1 MKKTKKPKAP
11 RIDDKVRV
19 ALLYEGGRIK
29 EAEALIRQ
37 MLVKNGNDVYAIF
50 HVSLSLYNN
59 RRYAEGLRQI
69 ERGISLAP
77 AFAPNRYAHAMMLQ
91 ALGRN
96 EDALQSYDKAIEL
109 QPDYDSALLNSG
121 VLLRSMFRYHQALER
136 FEQLLASAPDHQA
149 ALGNCATL
157 LAQLSQPERA
167 IPMFERLVQLNP
179 GYPFGQGM
187 LCYER
192 LRSCDWTDLEPLSQ
206 AIVEG
211 VRAGR
216 EVCRSFAL
224 MAIPSSASD
233 QYLCARTFATR
244 RFPKAAQSL
253 WNGERYCHPRIRIG
267 YVSPDFREHPVSHLM
282 SGIFERHD
290 RSRFET
296 IAISIG
302 LDDKSRFR
310 RRLEKSF
317 DQFIDMAG
325 QGSLQI
331 AQRIRDMEVDILID
345 LAGYTSDGR
354 PEVFAYRPAP
364 IQATFLGYPGTL
376 GTDYIDYII
385 ADRHVIPPEH
395 QAFYAEQVAYLP
407 DTYLPTDSSVQVAAR
422 TPSRAECGLPET
434 GAVLCAFSHNFKV
447 HPALF
452 DVWMRLLVQV
462 PDSVLWLASRDGA
475 MQAHLKREA
484 QARGVDPARLVF
496 AGRVPLVEDH
506 LARYRLADL
515 FLDTSPYNA
524 HTTAADA
531 LLVGLPVVTCQGAAF
546 PARVAAS
553 LLHAIGLPE
562 LITQSLAEYEALVLQ
577 LITDPPRLQEIKAR
591 LQSNRQTH
599 PLFDSDRFC
608 RNLEAVFLAMRPA
621 MQPAPPGGPA
631 MVAAT
636 VAAANAT
643 TH

>member
-1 MKKTKKPKAP
+1 MAKHEKVDMTSRILKA
-11 RIDDKVRV
+11 RAGKMIDSGK
-19 ALLYEGGRIK
+19 LQ
-29 EAEALIRQ
+29 EAETLLRSVLIRHKGDVHAIYLLG
-37 MLVKNGNDVYAIF
+37 LVHSRQK
-50 HVSLSLYNN
+50 
-59 RRYAEGLRQI
+59 RPAEGLLVVD
-69 ERGISLAP
+69 RGIARAP
-77 AFAPNRYAHAMMLQ
+77 SFPPLWLLQAVLLQ
-91 ALGRN
+91 ALGRYD
-96 EDALQSYDKAIEL
+96 EALKSYDQALQL
-109 QPDYDSALLNSG
+109 QPEYAEALLNSG
-121 VLLRSMFRYHQALER
+121 VLLREVFQHERALQRFERLLALE
-136 FEQLLASAPDHQA
+136 PDHQM
-149 ALGNCATL
+149 ALGNCATV
-157 LAQLSQPERA
+157 LAQMTQPERA
-167 IPMFERLVQLNP
+167 IPMFERLLRLNP
-179 GYPFGQGM
+179 DYPFGLGM

-192 LRSCDWTDLEPLSQ
+192 LRACDWIDLAPLSR

-233 QYLCARTFATR
+233 QYLCARIFAAR
-244 RFPKAAQSL
+244 RYPKAAQPL
-253 WNGERYCHPRIRIG
+253 WNGERYRHERIRIG

-296 IAISIG
+296 IAISVEV
-302 LDDKSRFR
+302 DDKSRFR

-325 QGSLQI
+325 QGGLQI
-331 AQRIRDMEVDILID
+331 AQRIRALEVDILVD

-354 PEVFAYRPAP
+354 PEIFAHRPAP
-364 IQATFLGYPGTL
+364 IQVVFLGYPGTL

-395 QAFYAEQVAYLP
+395 QAFYAEKVAYLP
-407 DTYLPTDSSVQVAAR
+407 DTYLPTDSSVQVAQR
-422 TPSRAECGLPET
+422 TPTRAECGLPET

-462 PDSVLWLASRDGA
+462 PDSVLWLASRDGP
-475 MQAHLKREA
+475 MQTHLTREA

-515 FLDTSPYNA
+515 FLDTVPYNA

-531 LLVGLPVVTCQGAAF
+531 LMVGLPVVTCQGAAF

-553 LLHAIGLPE
+553 LLHAIGLPD

-577 LITDPPRLQEIKAR
+577 LIADKLRLQEIKAR
-591 LQSNRQTH
+591 LRANRQTH
-599 PLFDSDRFC
+599 PLFDSDSFC
-608 RNLEAVFLAMRPA
+608 RNLEAVFLAM
-621 MQPAPPGGPA
+621 QPAR
-631 MVAAT
+631 VAEPVMAC
-636 VAAANAT
+636 VGQ
-643 TH
+643 